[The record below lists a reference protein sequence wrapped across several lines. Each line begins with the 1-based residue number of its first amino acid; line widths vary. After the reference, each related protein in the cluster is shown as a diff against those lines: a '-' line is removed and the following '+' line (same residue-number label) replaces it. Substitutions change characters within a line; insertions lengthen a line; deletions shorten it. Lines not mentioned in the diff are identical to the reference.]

1 MTRIIQEFKHRGN
14 VSIDKRYYITLPY
27 KVGPFPKAFCLV
39 LLGYESQAV
48 EFFQVYI
55 LVIWID
61 ERHFGLTSRSVC
73 NM

>member
-39 LLGYESQAV
+39 LL
-48 EFFQVYI
+48 
-55 LVIWID
+55 
-61 ERHFGLTSRSVC
+61 
-73 NM
+73 